1 MDNPIYDVILPHG
14 EQESEFIARNNGIY
28 NTPEDLKHTYM
39 SDLQCSMED
48 SVYEQ
53 ESEFI
58 ARNSGIYD
66 TQEDLKYTYMSDLQC
81 SMEDSVNENPSLGVH
96 SPMVRA
102 SHTYFDNFVCV
113 LTKTFPY
120 VTPTGKWCSIGM
132 LLSC

>member
-14 EQESEFIARNNGIY
+14 EQESEFIARNSGIY
-28 NTPEDLKHTYM
+28 DTQEDLKHTYM

-66 TQEDLKYTYMSDLQC
+66 TQEDLKHTYMSDSQC
-81 SMEDSVNENPSLGVH
+81 SMEDSVYENPSLEVH
-96 SPMVRA
+96 SPIVRA
-102 SHTYFDNFVCV
+102 SHT
-113 LTKTFPY
+113 
-120 VTPTGKWCSIGM
+120 
-132 LLSC
+132 